1 MSQSSDIVRLGL
13 EIFEREGPASM
24 LPLAAEDVEVYTE
37 PGLINAGTYTG
48 HDGFMHWT
56 EAWLEAWDDFR
67 MEALEFIEVGDEIVV
82 TPVRQIAMGKT
93 SGVPVEQDI
102 TYLVQIRDG
111 KVVRLHLYVDRERAL
126 EVARELAAGTG

>member
-1 MSQSSDIVRLGL
+1 MSQSADIVRLGL
-13 EIFEREGPASM
+13 ELFEREGPAAM

-37 PGLINAGTYTG
+37 PGLINAGTYRG

-82 TPVRQIAMGKT
+82 TPVRQVALGKS
-93 SGVPVEQDI
+93 SGIPVEQEI

-111 KVVRLHLYVDRERAL
+111 AVARVHLYAQKERAL
-126 EVARELAAGTG
+126 EVARELAAEAA